1 LIRVKVRTILEFK
14 EIFGRDRFEVLLADG
29 STIGDFLEEIT
40 KDWGDEMASRL
51 FEPDRSKLLPH
62 ILLMVNGRSFRLL
75 NNMETVI
82 QDGDEITILPP
93 VGGG

>member
-1 LIRVKVRTILEFK
+1 MIRVNVRTILEFK
-14 EIFGRDRFEVLLADG
+14 EFFGRGKFEISLSDG
-29 STIGDFLEEIT
+29 STVGDLLEEIT
-40 KDWGDEMASRL
+40 KDWGDEMAAQL

-75 NNMETVI
+75 DDMGTVL
-82 QDGDEITILPP
+82 QDGDEITILPQ